1 MINLLKKDLMAC
13 FKADIKSV
21 IKLLMGIILFSL
33 ILLPTIPIAVPFFIS
48 YIFILRSFQIDELN
62 KCDYFFNSLPIE
74 KEDIVYSK
82 YLFST
87 IVIMV
92 SLIFTFIYSKVIN
105 SIWKIEFFD
114 LDSVLMIVI
123 LLLLLASILLP
134 LMFKYGYK
142 KSYVIVN
149 LIIAICIIVLISS
162 KVIKGIYFSYIG
174 EVDILRDKTLIIKS
188 ALAMIAYLVSMF
200 ISIKIYIKKEIAS

>member
-13 FKADIKSV
+13 FKSDIKSV
-21 IKLLMGIILFSL
+21 IKLLIGIILFSL

-92 SLIFTFIYSKVIN
+92 SLIFTFVYSKVIN

-149 LIIAICIIVLISS
+149 LIIAISIIVLILNRGKIGYS
-162 KVIKGIYFSYIG
+162 SYIG

>member
-1 MINLLKKDLMAC
+1 
-13 FKADIKSV
+13 
-21 IKLLMGIILFSL
+21 
-33 ILLPTIPIAVPFFIS
+33 
-48 YIFILRSFQIDELN
+48 
-62 KCDYFFNSLPIE
+62 
-74 KEDIVYSK
+74 
-82 YLFST
+82 
-87 IVIMV
+87 MV
-92 SLIFTFIYSKVIN
+92 SLIFTFVYSKVIN

-162 KVIKGIYFSYIG
+162 KGIKGIYFSYTG